1 MSATPNLA
9 IEHILQSQAQKEAT
23 ANQAFDAL
31 DQAIAGLL
39 EVDVSAG
46 GTITIDPTAALQCKM
61 LRLRGTL
68 AADAEVVVPDNRK
81 PYFVH
86 NATAGGF
93 AVTIKTAAGAGVMV
107 GASPDN
113 TAVVYC
119 DGTDVLVIS
128 AGTAGGGG
136 GGAGALIELGDTD
149 IAPRSIAVALVN
161 PDAETGD
168 TSGWTTTGT
177 WEAGTTEGT
186 IAAPHGGS
194 FYFSATGGTDP
205 AVLEQTVD
213 LIAQGFTAAELDAGA
228 TFDVSVWAASEYQ
241 SDTGELKLQFLDAG
255 SADVGTTFTTGE
267 FGPNDGTWVEQTL
280 ANEVPA
286 GARQVRIQLLA
297 HNHFGSNTTYGFD
310 DLALS
315 LSVRR
320 SVTGDLLRYDGGA
333 WVGVTVADVLA
344 DAGLADLGDVDAS
357 DTTPGYVLIREADGS
372 FALHAVGGGSAS
384 TKVFDGA
391 SDGGDSYT
399 LSPEPQGTVL
409 VWVDGL
415 LETDYSVAGATLTFG
430 TAPANG
436 AAIVAWDIGGGGP
449 PYDIGVY
456 FPGQPDAGAIM
467 LQLVASR
474 AFTLPVDLTDSQGY
488 AGTAPTA
495 QADLD
500 IRKNGASIGTITFA
514 AAASTATFAFASEVA
529 FAAGDRLTVLA
540 PGTQD
545 ASLADISITFKGTRS

>member
-1 MSATPNLA
+1 VSATPNLA
-9 IEHILQSQAQKEAT
+9 IEHILQSQAQKEVT
-23 ANQAFDAL
+23 ANEAFDAL

-61 LRLRGTL
+61 LRLTGAL

-86 NATAGGF
+86 NATVGGF
-93 AVTIKTAAGAGVMV
+93 AVAVRTAAGARVFV

-119 DGTDVLVIS
+119 DGVDVLGIS

-136 GGAGALIELGDTD
+136 AAGALIELGDTD
-149 IAPRSIAVALVN
+149 IALRSIAVALAN
-161 PDAETGD
+161 PGAEAGD

-177 WEAGTTEGT
+177 WDAGTAEGT

-194 FYFSATGGTDP
+194 FYFSATDGTDP
-205 AVLEQTVD
+205 AILEQTVD
-213 LIAQGFTAAELDAGA
+213 LIAQGFTAAELDADA
-228 TFDVSVWAASEYQ
+228 TFDAGVWAASEYQ
-241 SDTGELKLQFLDAG
+241 SDTGELKLQFLDAA
-255 SADVGTTFTTGE
+255 SADVGTAFTTDE

-280 ANEVPA
+280 TGDVPG
-286 GARQVRIQLLA
+286 GARQIRVQLLA

-310 DLALS
+310 DLSLS
-315 LSVRR
+315 LAVRR
-320 SVTGDLLRYDGGA
+320 PALGDLLRFDGSAWTNVTAGA
-333 WVGVTVADVLA
+333 LLA
-344 DAGLADLGDVDAS
+344 DTGLGALGDVDAS
-357 DTTPGYVLIREADGS
+357 DTTPGYVLTREADGS
-372 FALHAVGGGSAS
+372 FALQAVSGGSAS
-384 TKVFDGA
+384 TKVFDGT
-391 SDGGDSYT
+391 SDGGDTYT
-399 LSPEPQGTVL
+399 LSAEPQGTVL

-430 TAPANG
+430 TAPTNG
-436 AAIVAWDIGGGGP
+436 AAIVAWDIGGGGA
-449 PYDIGVY
+449 PYDVGVY
-456 FPGQPDAGAIM
+456 FPGQPEAGATL
-467 LQLVASR
+467 LQFVASR
-474 AFTLPVDLTDSQGY
+474 AFTLPADLTDSQGY
-488 AGTAPTA
+488 AGAAPTA

-500 IRKNGASIGTITFA
+500 LQKNGASIGTISFA
-514 AAASTATFAFASEVA
+514 AAASTATFTFASEVA

-540 PGTQD
+540 PGSQD

>member
-9 IEHILQSQAQKEAT
+9 IEHILQSQAQKEVT
-23 ANQAFDAL
+23 ANEALDAL

-46 GTITIDPTAALQCKM
+46 GTITVDPAAALACKM
-61 LRLRGTL
+61 LRLTGTL
-68 AADAEVVVPDNRK
+68 TADAEVVVPDNRK

-93 AVTIKTAAGAGVMV
+93 AVTVRTAAGAGLVV

-113 TAVVYC
+113 TAVIYC
-119 DGTDVLVIS
+119 DGIDVLAIS
-128 AGTAGGGG
+128 AGTAGAGS
-136 GGAGALIELGDTD
+136 GAGALIELGDTN
-149 IAPRSIAVALVN
+149 IALRSIAVALVN
-161 PDAETGD
+161 PDAEAGD

-177 WEAGTTEGT
+177 WDAGTAEGT
-186 IAAPHGGS
+186 ITAPHGGS

-228 TFDVSVWAASEYQ
+228 IFDAGVWAASEYQ
-241 SDTGELKLQFLDAG
+241 SDTGELKLQFLDAAG
-255 SADVGTTFTTGE
+255 ADVGSAFTTGE

-280 ANEVPA
+280 TGDVPA
-286 GARQVRIQLLA
+286 AARQARLQLLA

-310 DLALS
+310 DLTLS
-315 LSVRR
+315 LSIRR
-320 SVTGDLLRYDGGA
+320 PVTGDLLRYDGSD
-333 WVGVTVADVLA
+333 WIGVTAGEVLA
-344 DAGLADLGDVDAS
+344 DASLGDLGDVDAS
-357 DTTPGYVLIREADGS
+357 DATPGYVLTREADGS
-372 FALHAVGGGSAS
+372 FALHVVGGGSAS

-391 SDGGDSYT
+391 SDGGDTYT

-415 LETDYSVAGATLTFG
+415 LVTDYSVAGATLTFG
-430 TAPANG
+430 TAPTNG
-436 AAIVAWDIGGGGP
+436 AAIVAWDIGGGGA

-456 FPGQPDAGAIM
+456 FPGQPEAGATL
-467 LQLVASR
+467 LQLVAPR
-474 AFTLPVDLTDSQGY
+474 AFTLPADLTDSQGY

-500 IRKNGASIGTITFA
+500 IQKNGASISTIIFA
-514 AAASTATFAFASEVA
+514 ASANTATFAFASEAA
-529 FAAGDRLTVLA
+529 FTAGDRLTVLA
-540 PGTQD
+540 PGNQD

>member
-1 MSATPNLA
+1 VSATPNLA
-9 IEHILQSQAQKEAT
+9 IEHILQSQAQKEVT
-23 ANQAFDAL
+23 ANEAFDAL

-46 GTITIDPTAALQCKM
+46 GAITINPASALQCKM
-61 LRLRGTL
+61 LRLTGTL

-93 AVTIKTAAGAGVMV
+93 AVTVRTTAGASAAV

-113 TAVVYC
+113 TAVAYC
-119 DGTDVLVIS
+119 DGIDVLAIS
-128 AGTAGGGG
+128 AGTAGGG

-149 IAPRSIAVALVN
+149 IAPRSIAVALAN
-161 PDAETGD
+161 PGAEAGD
-168 TSGWTTTGT
+168 TSGWTTTGA
-177 WEAGTTEGT
+177 WDAGTTEGT
-186 IAAPHGGS
+186 IAAPHSGS

-213 LIAQGFTAAELDAGA
+213 LLAQGFSPAELDSGA
-228 TFDVSVWAASEYQ
+228 TFDAGVWAASEYQ
-241 SDTGELKLQFLDAG
+241 SDTGELKLQFLDAAG
-255 SADVGTTFTTGE
+255 ADVGSVFTTGE
-267 FGPNDGTWVEQTL
+267 FGPNDGTWVERTL
-280 ANEVPA
+280 SGEVPA
-286 GARQVRIQLLA
+286 GARQVRVQVLA

-320 SVTGDLLRYDGGA
+320 PVTGDLLRYDGGA
-333 WVGVTVADVLA
+333 WVGVAAAEVLA
-344 DAGLADLGDVDAS
+344 DAGLGDLGDVDAS
-357 DTTPGYVLIREADGS
+357 DATAGYVLTREADGT
-372 FALHAVGGGSAS
+372 FALHAIGGGSAS

-391 SDGGDSYT
+391 SDGGDTYT

-430 TAPANG
+430 TAPTNG

-456 FPGQPDAGAIM
+456 FQGQPEAGATL
-467 LQLVASR
+467 LQFVASR
-474 AFTLPVDLTDSQGY
+474 AFTLPADLTGSQGY

-500 IRKNGASIGTITFA
+500 IQKNGASIGTITFA
-514 AAASTATFAFASEVA
+514 AAANTATFAFASEIT

-540 PGTQD
+540 PGSQD